1 MSGQE
6 RIDSVAV
13 SGGEVSL
20 LLGELRRG
28 RKDALGKLL
37 PLVYQELR
45 RVAGRYMRDERR
57 GHTLQPTALV
67 HEVFLRLVD
76 QDHADWQN
84 RVQFFAVAAQMMRRL
99 LVDHARRR
107 TAAKRGV
114 AVTLD
119 LGLFDRCAGGENT
132 EEILAVDEILTR
144 LETLDARQARIA
156 ELRFFVGFSVEE
168 TAEAMA
174 ISPRTVKADWA
185 MAKAWLR
192 TQLAGRAGA

>member
-1 MSGQE
+1 M
-6 RIDSVAV
+6 AA
-13 SGGEVSL
+13 SGGEVSI

-37 PLVYQELR
+37 PLVYEELR

-57 GHTLQPTALV
+57 SHTLQPTALV
-67 HEVFLRLVD
+67 HEAFLRLVN

-84 RVQFFAVAAQMMRRL
+84 RVQFFAVAAQIMRRL

-107 TAAKRGV
+107 AAAKRGL
-114 AVTLD
+114 AVTFD
-119 LGLFDRCAGGENT
+119 DGLFDRCVRGENT
-132 EEILAVDEILTR
+132 EQILAVDEILTR

-156 ELRFFVGFSVEE
+156 ELRFFAGLSVEE

-185 MAKAWLR
+185 VAKAWLR

>member
-1 MSGQE
+1 M
-6 RIDSVAV
+6 AA

-20 LLGELRRG
+20 LLGDLRRG

-67 HEVFLRLVD
+67 HEAFLRLVD

-84 RVQFFAVAAQMMRRL
+84 RVQFFAVAAQIMRRL

-107 TAAKRGV
+107 AAAKRGV
-114 AVTLD
+114 GVTFD
-119 LGLFDRCAGGENT
+119 DGLFDHCASGENT

-156 ELRFFVGFSVEE
+156 ELRFFAGLSVEE
-168 TAEAMA
+168 TAEAME

-185 MAKAWLR
+185 MARAWLR